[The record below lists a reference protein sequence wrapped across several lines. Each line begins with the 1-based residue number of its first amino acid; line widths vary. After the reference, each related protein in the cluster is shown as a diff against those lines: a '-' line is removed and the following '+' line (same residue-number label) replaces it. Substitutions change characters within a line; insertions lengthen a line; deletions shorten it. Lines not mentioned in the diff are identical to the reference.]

1 MMIPG
6 WPSCSKEGCPWP
18 AFFKI
23 RMEGDAGPFL
33 AHLCIFCV
41 GEIRECLA
49 ALSRLSAEERQ
60 ILDQVSPPAF
70 EKADIHRIDAPEDT
84 P

>member
-1 MMIPG
+1 MIIPG

-23 RMEGDAGPFL
+23 RMEGPTGPFL
-33 AHLCIFCV
+33 AHLCIFCA

-49 ALSRLSAEERQ
+49 ALSQLSEEERRM
-60 ILDQVSPPAF
+60 LGDVPPTAF
-70 EKADIHRIDAPEDT
+70 EQAEIVRIDAAERNP
-84 P
+84 

>member
-1 MMIPG
+1 MIIPG

-23 RMEGDAGPFL
+23 RMEGGAGPFL

-49 ALSRLSAEERQ
+49 ALSQLSEEERKV
-60 ILDQVSPPAF
+60 LDQVPPTQF
-70 EKADIHRIDAPEDT
+70 EQTEILRIDTPEEAP
-84 P
+84 